1 MVVPTLLLFSAL
13 AGAQDK
19 PVQLQRT
26 SKAGEKLAY
35 SVKSYLQ
42 LETRQIGL
50 DTFIPES
57 LDIDYDFTAEAVAS
71 KADGIFDFRYKR
83 PTMTITEGET
93 VDAGPKK
100 TIEKSNYDLMITV
113 SPINEFLETK
123 DLAPKKP
130 EKDPK
135 KTGGGGGLRY
145 SGNARPGLQ
154 DPSQIG
160 GGLIGQFVQE
170 VQRLAL
176 FIGSIDTAI
185 DFQPKLDFREVSKG
199 DTWKRTISYSPQKLK
214 SKGNKTVMQRLDYVY
229 TYGGV
234 VESAGKKVNRVTAEL
249 KMNSDLVQF
258 IKDNFDTSQGAFP
271 FKEITFELQAK
282 IDYDLDLQT
291 GHTLKAEANSE
302 GGFKIVA
309 IQYPEDPIVE
319 QKLKGNTKLTLVK
332 KS

>member
-1 MVVPTLLLFSAL
+1 MLASTLLLISAL
-13 AGAQDK
+13 GSVQDK

-26 SKAGEKLAY
+26 SKAGEKLSY
-35 SVKSYLQ
+35 SVKSYLTM
-42 LETRQIGL
+42 ETRQIGL

-57 LDIDYDFTAEAVAS
+57 VDINYDFTAEAVAA

-83 PTMTITEGET
+83 PTMTVIEGET
-93 VDAGPKK
+93 VDEGPKK
-100 TIEKSNYDLMITV
+100 TIEKSNFDLMITM

-135 KTGGGGGLRY
+135 KTGGGGLRY
-145 SGNARPGLQ
+145 STSSSEQ
-154 DPSQIG
+154 DPLMMG

-249 KMNSDLVQF
+249 KMNSDVVQF
-258 IKDNFDTSQGAFP
+258 IKDNYDLSQGGFP
-271 FKEITFELQAK
+271 FKEITFQLNAR
-282 IDYDLDLQT
+282 IDYDLDLVT

-309 IQYPEDPIVE
+309 IQYPDDPIVE

>member
-1 MVVPTLLLFSAL
+1 MLASTLLLISAL
-13 AGAQDK
+13 GSVQDK

-26 SKAGEKLAY
+26 SKAGEKLSY
-35 SVKSYLQ
+35 SVKSYLTM
-42 LETRQIGL
+42 ETRQIGL

-57 LDIDYDFTAEAVAS
+57 VDINYDFTAEAVAA

-83 PTMTITEGET
+83 PTMTVIEGET
-93 VDAGPKK
+93 VDEGPKK
-100 TIEKSNYDLMITV
+100 TIEKSNFDLMITM

-135 KTGGGGGLRY
+135 KTGGGGLRY
-145 SGNARPGLQ
+145 STSSSEQ
-154 DPSQIG
+154 DPLMMG

-234 VESAGKKVNRVTAEL
+234 VESSGKKVNRVTAEL
-249 KMNSDLVQF
+249 KMNSDVVQF
-258 IKDNFDTSQGAFP
+258 IKDNYDLSQGGFP
-271 FKEITFELQAK
+271 FKEITFQLNAR
-282 IDYDLDLQT
+282 IDYDLDLVT

-309 IQYPEDPIVE
+309 IQYPDDPIVE

>member
-1 MVVPTLLLFSAL
+1 MLAHSLLVLTAL
-13 AGAQDK
+13 AGVQEK

-26 SKAGEKLAY
+26 SKAGEKLSY
-35 SVKSYLQ
+35 SVKSFLQ
-42 LETRQIGL
+42 METREIGL
-50 DTFIPES
+50 DTFLPDTV
-57 LDIDYDFTAEAVAS
+57 DINYDFTAEAVAA

-83 PTMTITEGET
+83 PTMTVIEGET

-100 TIEKSNYDLMITV
+100 IIEKPNFDLMITV

-123 DLAPKKP
+123 DLSPKKP
-130 EKDPK
+130 EPK
-135 KTGGGGGLRY
+135 KTGGGGGTRNFKLR
-145 SGNARPGLQ
+145 GAKLQ
-154 DPSQIG
+154 DPGLMG
-160 GGLIGQFVQE
+160 GGLIGQFIQE

-234 VESAGKKVNRVTAEL
+234 VDSSGKKVNRVTAEL

-258 IKDNFDTSQGAFP
+258 IKDNFDTSQGPFP
-271 FKEITFELQAK
+271 FKEITFELAAK
-282 IDYDLDLQT
+282 IDYDLDLVT
-291 GHTLKAEANSE
+291 GHTLKAEANSQ

>member
-1 MVVPTLLLFSAL
+1 MLASTLLLISAL
-13 AGAQDK
+13 GSVQDK

-26 SKAGEKLAY
+26 SKAGEKLSY
-35 SVKSYLQ
+35 SVKSYLTM
-42 LETRQIGL
+42 ETRQIGL

-57 LDIDYDFTAEAVAS
+57 VDINYDFTAEAVAA

-83 PTMTITEGET
+83 PTMTVIEGET
-93 VDAGPKK
+93 VDEGPKK
-100 TIEKSNYDLMITV
+100 TIEKSNFDLMITM

-135 KTGGGGGLRY
+135 KTGGGGLRY
-145 SGNARPGLQ
+145 STAGTAQ
-154 DPSQIG
+154 DPLMMG

-234 VESAGKKVNRVTAEL
+234 VESSGKKVNRVTAEL
-249 KMNSDLVQF
+249 KMNSDVVQF
-258 IKDNFDTSQGAFP
+258 IKDNYDLSQGGFP
-271 FKEITFELQAK
+271 FKEITFQLNAR
-282 IDYDLDLQT
+282 IDYDLDLVT

-309 IQYPEDPIVE
+309 IQYPDDPIVE